1 MKKLLLLLSVMLF
14 TLSVSAPALAQDA
27 PVIEPWACPEGYA
40 GQTLNVYNWTIYIA
54 EDTIPNFEAAC
65 GVDVTYDNYFTNEEL
80 LTKLQQGNPGYD
92 VIIPSDYMIAIMIDS
107 ELLEPLNPDLIPNMA
122 NISPDLRSPWYDEGN
137 VYTVPYQWGTTGL
150 AYNKTAVGRDLT
162 SWNDMFEYEGDVAW
176 LEDLRGMHA
185 IALRLLGYD
194 VNTENP
200 EEIEAAKQY
209 LMENSANVAAIV
221 AGNSKQLLSSGDVDI
236 AVDYNGNV
244 FGLMAECAA
253 APDCT
258 TEYAYVIPEEGTNRW
273 VDNLAIPVG
282 AQNPALANIFLDYIL
297 HPQVSADISN
307 FVTYGSPNQVA
318 LDAGLI
324 LEENL
329 TNPAIYPPP
338 EVREL
343 LWQARPVSP
352 EAETLYNNSW
362 DELKIA
368 IGGN

>member
-1 MKKLLLLLSVMLF
+1 MKKLLLPLVALLLVIG
-14 TLSVSAPALAQDA
+14 VGAPALAQDA
-27 PVIEPWACPEGYA
+27 PAIEPWVCPEGYA

-65 GVDVTYDNYFTNEEL
+65 DVDVTYDNYFTNEEL
-80 LTKLQQGNPGYD
+80 LAKLQQGNPGYD
-92 VIIPSDYMIAIMIDS
+92 VIVPSDYMIALMIES
-107 ELLEPLNPDLIPNMA
+107 EMLEPLNKDLIPNIA
-122 NISPDLRSPWYDEGN
+122 NVSEDLLSPWYDDGN
-137 VYTVPYQWGTTGL
+137 TYSLPYQWGTTGL
-150 AYNKTAVGRDLT
+150 AYNKTAVGRELT
-162 SWNDMFEYEGDVAW
+162 SWSDMFAYEGDVAW
-176 LEDLRGMHA
+176 LEDMRGMMA
-185 IALRLLGYD
+185 IGLRMQGFD

-200 EEIEAAKQY
+200 DEIEAAKQY
-209 LMENSANVAAIV
+209 LLERSGNVAAIV

-244 FGLMAECAA
+244 FGLIAECAA

-258 TEYAYVIPEEGTNRW
+258 TEYAYVIPAEGTNRW

-282 AQNPALANIFLDYIL
+282 AQNPDLANVFIDYIL

-318 LDAGLI
+318 LDEGLI
-324 LEENL
+324 LEANL
-329 TNPAIYPPP
+329 NNPAIYPPP
-338 EVREL
+338 EVRAV

-352 EAETLYNNSW
+352 EAEVLYNNAW

-368 IGGN
+368 IGAG